1 MQTYYRVKA
10 NYSDMQCDARFKK
23 VRLVAHELYTAT
35 ELKRLTEWQR
45 GEYFTPVQISR
56 KDTYFFFG
64 CRFQKNTGWG
74 KGEPI
79 TAK

>member
-1 MQTYYRVKA
+1 MQYYKVKPK
-10 NYSDMQCDARFKK
+10 YSQYQCAARW
-23 VRLVAHELYTAT
+23 VNTHLVAHELYTAT

-56 KDTYFFFG
+56 KETYFFFG
-64 CRFQKNTGWG
+64 CRFQKNTGWA